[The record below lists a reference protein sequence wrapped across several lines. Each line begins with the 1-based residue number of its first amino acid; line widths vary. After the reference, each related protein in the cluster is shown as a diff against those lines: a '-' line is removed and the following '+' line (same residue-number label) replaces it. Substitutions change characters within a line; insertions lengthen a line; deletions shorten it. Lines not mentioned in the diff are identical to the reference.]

1 MASGFSP
8 PPSDFSEPP
17 RWRRA
22 VDQLHLAVVFLT
34 RLPMPHLPD
43 PCPSV
48 GASLWAFPLV
58 GAALGGLAG
67 GLVWGAQAVGLP
79 AAVAAVLGFAL
90 LAWVTGAL
98 HEDGLADVA
107 DGFGGGGDRA
117 RKMEILRDSR
127 IGSYGVVALVLAFGL
142 RLAVVT
148 ALPPLTALG
157 ALVASQALG
166 RAMIPLA
173 MVLIPAARSDG
184 LGASAGRPPLLTVG
198 LALGIG
204 ALAGAV
210 TGWGS
215 LVVLAAALVS
225 CLILCRLAKRQIGG
239 YTGDVLGTVALGG
252 ELAVLVAVSIEL
264 G

>member
-1 MASGFSP
+1 MASDFSP
-8 PPSDFSEPP
+8 PPSFFPEPP
-17 RWRRA
+17 GWRRA
-22 VDQLHLAVVFLT
+22 VNQLHLAAVFLT
-34 RLPMPHLPD
+34 RLPMPRLPD
-43 PCPSV
+43 PCPTV
-48 GASLWAFPLV
+48 GGSLWAFPLV

-67 GLVWGAQAVGLP
+67 GLVWGAQEVGLP

-98 HEDGLADVA
+98 HEDGLADLA

-142 RLAVVT
+142 RLAVVA
-148 ALPPLTALG
+148 ALPPLAALG

-173 MVLIPAARSDG
+173 MVLIPAARTDG
-184 LGASAGRPPLLTVG
+184 LGASAGRPPLVTVG
-198 LALGIG
+198 V
-204 ALAGAV
+204 ALAIGIVA
-210 TGWGS
+210 GQGS
-215 LVVLAAALVS
+215 LLALAAALAS
-225 CLILCRLAKRQIGG
+225 CWLISRLAKRQIGG

-252 ELAVLVAVSIEL
+252 ELAVLVALSAGL
-264 G
+264 N

>member
-1 MASGFSP
+1 
-8 PPSDFSEPP
+8 
-17 RWRRA
+17 

-67 GLVWGAQAVGLP
+67 GLVWGAQALGLP

-142 RLAVVT
+142 RLAVVA
-148 ALPPLTALG
+148 ALPPLAALG

-204 ALAGAV
+204 GIGALAGAV

-215 LVVLAAALVS
+215 LGALGALAAALVS
-225 CLILCRLAKRQIGG
+225 CLLLCRLAKRQIGG